1 MHNILIIQSVAVIQ
15 QYKYWFAYKNGYT
28 YKMKFSFSIC
38 HIFVLVGFVKL
49 LMVMEGG
56 YLPKKLLK
64 NIKKKERESIEKI
77 NGPDTE
83 SESEKGSGSESISS
97 CNAAEKRKFEDDELD
112 KSDISSESLSYNGHV
127 PLITKR

>member
-1 MHNILIIQSVAVIQ
+1 MALYVWLCMYEALLVIHNTICGCNTTIQ
-15 QYKYWFAYKNGYT
+15 YWFAYKNGYT

-64 NIKKKERESIEKI
+64 NIKKRKEKVLKKLMDQIQKANQKREATVNQFQVVMQLKKENSKMMNWI
-77 NGPDTE
+77 NQ
-83 SESEKGSGSESISS
+83 I
-97 CNAAEKRKFEDDELD
+97 
-112 KSDISSESLSYNGHV
+112 
-127 PLITKR
+127 

>member
-1 MHNILIIQSVAVIQ
+1 MPYFCSCQ
-15 QYKYWFAYKNGYT
+15 
-28 YKMKFSFSIC
+28 IC
-38 HIFVLVGFVKL
+38 KL

-64 NIKKKERESIEKI
+64 NIKKRKKKVLKKLMDQIQKA
-77 NGPDTE
+77 NQ
-83 SESEKGSGSESISS
+83 KSESISS

>member
-1 MHNILIIQSVAVIQ
+1 MMHNILIIQSVAVIQ

-28 YKMKFSFSIC
+28 YKMKFSFSIFSIC

-64 NIKKKERESIEKI
+64 NIKKRKEKVLKKLMDQIQKANQKREATVNQFQVVMQLKKENSKMI
-77 NGPDTE
+77 NW
-83 SESEKGSGSESISS
+83 I
-97 CNAAEKRKFEDDELD
+97 NQ
-112 KSDISSESLSYNGHV
+112 I
-127 PLITKR
+127 